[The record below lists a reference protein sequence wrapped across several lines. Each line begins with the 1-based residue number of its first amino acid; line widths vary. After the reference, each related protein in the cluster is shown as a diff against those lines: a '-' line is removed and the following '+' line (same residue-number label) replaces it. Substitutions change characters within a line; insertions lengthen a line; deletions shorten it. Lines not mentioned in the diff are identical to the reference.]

1 VLTSVLRVAPAF
13 REKAMIAL
21 ITSVRVDARDRGQV
35 FGEPLPMRSVGL
47 FTLALGAALRFMH
60 ATDSFSATA
69 FANLFWDLLT
79 VFPSS
84 VPVGMRQSSGK
95 DESSKPEIA
104 GIAEQLSDAKHSHYQ
119 RVMGVASTHARAAT
133 LWAMF
138 HC

>member
-1 VLTSVLRVAPAF
+1 MVALVTSVG
-13 REKAMIAL
+13 
-21 ITSVRVDARDRGQV
+21 VDARDRGQM
-35 FGEPLPMRSVGL
+35 FGEALPMRSVGL

-84 VPVGMRQSSGK
+84 VPVGTRQSSREYK
-95 DESSKPEIA
+95 PPKPEIT

-119 RVMGVASTHARAAT
+119 WVMSVASTHPRAST